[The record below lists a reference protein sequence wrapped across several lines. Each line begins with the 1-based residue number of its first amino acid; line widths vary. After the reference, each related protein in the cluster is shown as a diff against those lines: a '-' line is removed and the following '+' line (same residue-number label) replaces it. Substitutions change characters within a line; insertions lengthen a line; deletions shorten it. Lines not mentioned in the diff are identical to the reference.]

1 MVTKATKRVF
11 KWWHPTA
18 GFGLMAI
25 IVSVVRMRSC
35 GESENGMRD
44 TTPNETSLVS
54 VLIGKLMAWA
64 HVKKIEIRVIFFF
77 GTWDLR

>member
-1 MVTKATKRVF
+1 MLGIFIDNRKRTKRVF

-35 GESENGMRD
+35 GESENGMRY
-44 TTPNETSLVS
+44 TTGHVS
-54 VLIGKLMAWA
+54 NPMK
-64 HVKKIEIRVIFFF
+64 
-77 GTWDLR
+77 